1 MTEKIGQDLHLKQEV
16 DAKENEFLTG
26 PLARGPL
33 RSSDEEGKE
42 GEVYI
47 SNLIINLLY
56 LVCLLLL
63 SLYL

>member
-1 MTEKIGQDLHLKQEV
+1 MTEKIGKDLHLKQEV
-16 DAKENEFLTG
+16 DAKENQFLTG

-47 SNLIINLLY
+47 SNLIITLLY